1 MYLDL
6 TFIMLDDE
14 AVRKWLSGY
23 DRGDWAP
30 RTSNFKGFLSFL
42 RGKPGFEEV
51 TPSWLL
57 DFHRKSVGDGGKY
70 KVLDL
75 LQEYVN
81 GRSGRYNHLYKIYS
95 DVRTFFKKNRV
106 PLPDDDFKINAD
118 VEPVQGRLT
127 VDVIKVLVDA
137 ADLDMKAFY
146 LTLWMGILDLE
157 RFQKFNEKYG
167 YDLAKHLGG
176 KGVGE
181 PFMVSFPGRKQSR
194 NKTFFHTYI
203 GRDALNAWREY
214 FERMRGYPK
223 DGEAALLDLK
233 GDPIKKDT
241 LRLRHL
247 RLLEKLHYIKR
258 GGERSNRYGYHLHDF
273 RDECK
278 TLLHLQGKREG
289 LDLECVDFWMGHVT
303 DPNHYDKFY
312 RDKSYTLEQYS
323 IAEKHLNIT
332 SGPSSVDLQKTQEKM
347 KQYETLIQQMSGKFE
362 EATRRLEE
370 VERKLMSKEQSQM
383 EPSWISTSG

>member
-30 RTSNFKGFLSFL
+30 RTSNLKGFLSFL
-42 RGKPGFEEV
+42 RGRPGFEDV
-51 TPSWLL
+51 TPVWLL
-57 DFHRKSVGDGGKY
+57 DFHRRAVADGGEY

-75 LQEYVN
+75 LQEYVG

-95 DVRTFFKKNRV
+95 DVRTFFKRNRV
-106 PLPDDDFKINAD
+106 PLPDDDIKINAD
-118 VEPVQGRLT
+118 VEPVQSRLS

-157 RFQKFNEKYG
+157 RFYLLNVKCGFDLGQHVREKG
-167 YDLAKHLGG
+167 FD
-176 KGVGE
+176 E
-181 PFMVSFPGRKQSR
+181 PYLVSFPGRKRTR
-194 NKTFFHTYI
+194 NKTVFHTYL
-203 GRDALNAWREY
+203 GRDALFAWREY
-214 FERMRGYPK
+214 FERIRGYPGE
-223 DGEAALLDLK
+223 GEAALLDMK
-233 GDPIKKDT
+233 GDPIKKET
-241 LRLRHL
+241 LRQRHL

-258 GGERSNRYGYHLHDF
+258 GGSSSNRYGYNLHDF
-273 RDECK
+273 RDEAK

-303 DPNHYDKFY
+303 DPNHYDKFF
-312 RDKSYTLEQYS
+312 RDRGYTLEMYR
-323 IAEKHLNIT
+323 IAEKYLNIV
-332 SGPSSVDLQKTQEKM
+332 SGGIQTHTGNAKE
-347 KQYETLIQQMSGKFE
+347 LIHELIKDKE
-362 EATRRLEE
+362 NRRLLAKSLAEE
-370 VERKLMSKEQSQM
+370 LGARLVPVEK
-383 EPSWISTSG
+383 